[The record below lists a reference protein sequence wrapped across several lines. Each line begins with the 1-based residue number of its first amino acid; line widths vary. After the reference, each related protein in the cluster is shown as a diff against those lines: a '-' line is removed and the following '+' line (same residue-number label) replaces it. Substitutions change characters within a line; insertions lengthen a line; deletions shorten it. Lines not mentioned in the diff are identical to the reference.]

1 MGRKK
6 KVIAEKKNENESSYI
21 PEANQK
27 ILFLEKYTHAG
38 YEVENISGVLMFHGD
53 HEINDIKIMLHKD
66 GYRGSYGVTK
76 KKFHKNVAPE
86 NNGISDVNKEEE

>member
-1 MGRKK
+1 MRTWNDYKEHVK
-6 KVIAEKKNENESSYI
+6 SVD
-21 PEANQK
+21 PEIGK
-27 ILFLEKYTHAG
+27 DMD
-38 YEVENISGVLMFHGD
+38 EVENISGVLMFHGD